1 MFITFE
7 GIEGSGKTTQIK
19 RLYEFLRKS
28 GHDCVMTREPGG
40 TAIGKKIRAILL
52 DPESAAM
59 DPFTELLLYTAD
71 RAQHAKEILSPL
83 LSAGKTI
90 LCDRYF
96 DATVAYQ
103 GYARGLDIELIND
116 LHRLMVEGLK
126 PDVTLLLDLAPEK
139 GLSRAWS
146 QLNSGM
152 RIESESRF
160 EEETIAFHRRVRDGY
175 LALARKEPRRFRV
188 IDAGRN
194 ETLVYE
200 EILKNLSL

>member
-116 LHRLMVEGLK
+116 LHRLMIQGLK
-126 PDVTLLLDLAPEK
+126 PDVTILLDLAPEK

-175 LALARKEPRRFRV
+175 LALAGKEPRRFRV